1 MPSVAKP
8 LTKLQQQLFDLLKQN
23 VPGEE
28 EELAENIRELNA
40 IELRQNIEAFTFNL
54 KVERNANRR

>member
-1 MPSVAKP
+1 MPNVA
-8 LTKLQQQLFDLLKQN
+8 TKLQQQLFDLLKQN

-54 KVERNANRR
+54 KVERNAKRR